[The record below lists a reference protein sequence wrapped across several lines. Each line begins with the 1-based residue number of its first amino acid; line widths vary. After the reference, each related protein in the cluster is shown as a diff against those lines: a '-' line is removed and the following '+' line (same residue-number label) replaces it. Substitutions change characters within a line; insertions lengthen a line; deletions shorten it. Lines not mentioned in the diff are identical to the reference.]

1 MAKKKVNRRARSKQS
16 TRWDPARSIS
26 PEDRHVQGF
35 LAPLTIRN
43 ARGRGISSADIAE
56 ALRAEMARVEAEGP
70 RERAEY
76 ARVVT
81 FEPLLEFVA
90 KVEPDD
96 EFRELW
102 AAEKDFGL
110 PTAEAKAWWLG
121 EGMHRRTGPDE
132 PRGCLR
138 PRRARRAAA
147 AARR

>member
-1 MAKKKVNRRARSKQS
+1 MSKKKLTRKARSKKS
-16 TRWDPARSIS
+16 TLWDPARSIS
-26 PEDRHVQGF
+26 AEDRHVQGY
-35 LAPLTIRN
+35 LAGLTIRN

-76 ARVVT
+76 VRVIT

-121 EGMHRRTGPDE
+121 EVVRHATTPWGV
-132 PRGCLR
+132 GCG
-138 PRRARRAAA
+138 
-147 AARR
+147 